1 MANKILLLAF
11 FAASMVQAQEHTA
24 SASNPSNACAGKL
37 SPRPVC
43 TWKVGTLAIYN
54 GTPALR
60 LKLKGVKKLLAVGP
74 AEDEWMPDELRQKI
88 TPETAISA
96 KFLLCPLPKKERQLM
111 TTVCIDAV
119 KDIQQK

>member
-1 MANKILLLAF
+1 MKVKHILISYILSSL
-11 FAASMVQAQEHTA
+11 VQSPVHAQERTN
-24 SASNPSNACAGKL
+24 STCAGKL

-54 GTPALR
+54 GTPSLR

-74 AEDEWMPDELRQKI
+74 AEDEWMPDELKQKV

-111 TTVCIDAV
+111 SMVCIDAV
-119 KDIQQK
+119 KELQQ